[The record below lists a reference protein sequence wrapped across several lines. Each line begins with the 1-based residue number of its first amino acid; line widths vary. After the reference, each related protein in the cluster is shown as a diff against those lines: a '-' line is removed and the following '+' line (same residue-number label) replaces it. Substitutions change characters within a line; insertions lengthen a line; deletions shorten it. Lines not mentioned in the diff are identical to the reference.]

1 MVVTAVSMVIASFD
15 SKLGSAGK
23 YGSAFGLNESIYTG
37 TEFMDAIPDLF
48 SK

>member
-23 YGSAFGLNESIYTG
+23 YGSAFGLNASIYTE
-37 TEFMDAIPDLF
+37 TEFVDAISDLF

>member
-1 MVVTAVSMVIASFD
+1 MVIASFD

-23 YGSAFGLNESIYTG
+23 YGSAFGQNMSIRTG
-37 TEFMDAIPDLF
+37 TDFIDAISDLF